1 MRRSVFLAKKT
12 TVFTFGWCYSV
23 MIGRWA
29 IFRRSWPPDS
39 RAAATWLYPSPK
51 SVCWQSSPDLPQQ
64 SSWPFSLF
72 ALAEILSCDTFSWQK
87 AWMVW
92 HLFNCEKRKRPIFTL
107 LHIFSVSTSTHFLF
121 ISLTHSFLLSVTFWQ
136 HQAQH
141 ILLPPSPTQPVWPE
155 KNRTNVYKSW
165 PKMILLEK
173 W

>member
-64 SSWPFSLF
+64 WQLSFLF
-72 ALAEILSCDTFSWQK
+72 FL
-87 AWMVW
+87 
-92 HLFNCEKRKRPIFTL
+92 PL
-107 LHIFSVSTSTHFLF
+107 LKFYHATHFLDKKPEWSDTYL
-121 ISLTHSFLLSVTFWQ
+121 IVRKGKGQFLLSYTFSLSQ
-136 HQAQH
+136 HPH
-141 ILLPPSPTQPVWPE
+141 IFIYKSHSLFLTLSHFLAASSPTHFTPSITHSASVTR
-155 KNRTNVYKSW
+155 KKSH
-165 PKMILLEK
+165 KCL
-173 W
+173 